1 MSEPSS
7 GNAGSLAADGKW
19 QPQRWE
25 TTFIHETHENLQDVI
40 DEVSRQA
47 NAYGDEGWEVVNSAV
62 QRTQVVH
69 HFKEYDQLGDRLFEW
84 AVVCTLKR
92 PRPPA

>member
-1 MSEPSS
+1 MSEPLS
-7 GNAGSLAADGKW
+7 GASGSLAADGKR

-25 TTFIHETHENLQDVI
+25 STFIHETHEILQDVI

-47 NAYGDEGWEVVNSAV
+47 NALGDEGWEIVNSAV
-62 QRTQVVH
+62 QRTPVVH
-69 HFKEYDQLGDRLFEW
+69 HFKEYDQVGDRLFEW